1 MKKSIYLYKYI
12 FFFFIYFNMKRRIH
26 LKRKIINI
34 KKLTRKNLIF
44 ITLIALV
51 VSLYF
56 SFVYLNNKFSPI
68 LLEYAEA
75 EVSKLTSVLLGKAVT
90 TEINDVID
98 VENLYIVERDND
110 GNIQSIDYNSKE
122 VNEILIASVTAI
134 STNIK
139 YLSEGKI
146 DKVTMGDTL
155 ENFYDEYDDAKL
167 KDGVIFEIPMGT
179 IFKNPFLSNLGPK
192 IPVKFYLIGDVTS
205 NLNTTINSFAIN
217 SAYIETN
224 LNLKVSLKITLPIN
238 SKIIE
243 VQNKIPLAIKVI
255 QGKIPEVYLN
265 GYNQNTPIL
274 SLPVE

>member
-1 MKKSIYLYKYI
+1 
-12 FFFFIYFNMKRRIH
+12 MKRRIH
-26 LKRKIINI
+26 LKRRVINI
-34 KKLTRKNLIF
+34 KKLTRKHFLFLIF
-44 ITLIALV
+44 ITLIIC
-51 VSLYF
+51 LYL
-56 SFVYLNNKFSPI
+56 SFIYINNKVSPI

-90 TEINDVID
+90 TEINDIID
-98 VENLYIVERDND
+98 VENLYIVERNNE
-110 GNIQSIDYNSKE
+110 GNIESIDYNSKE
-122 VNEILIASVTAI
+122 VNKILIASVTAI

-146 DKVTMGDTL
+146 DKVTMGDFL
-155 ENFYDEYDDAKL
+155 ENFYDEYDAAKL

-205 NLNTTINSFAIN
+205 RLETNINSFAIN

-238 SKIIE
+238 YKLIE

>member
-1 MKKSIYLYKYI
+1 MKKKI
-12 FFFFIYFNMKRRIH
+12 R
-26 LKRKIINI
+26 LKRKIVDIRKI
-34 KKLTRKNLIF
+34 TRKNLIVLTF
-44 ITLIALV
+44 LFLITCIF
-51 VSLYF
+51 F
-56 SFVYLNNKFSPI
+56 SFIYINNKISPI
-68 LLEYAEA
+68 LLEYAET

-90 TEINDVID
+90 TEINDIID
-98 VENLYIVERDND
+98 IDNLYVVEKDAE

-122 VNEILIASVTAI
+122 VNKILIASVTAI

-146 DKVTMGDTL
+146 DRVTMGDTL

-167 KDGVIFEIPMGT
+167 KDGVIFEIPMGVV
-179 IFKNPFLSNLGPK
+179 FKNPFLSNLGPK

-205 NLNTTINSFAIN
+205 NLDTEINSFAIN
-217 SAYIETN
+217 SSYMETN

-238 SKIIE
+238 SKLIE